1 MTSRKELDNCASL
14 MLTPRLLLRGEPSI
28 LPTRHLSCGEL
39 STRLYRLTER
49 IGWRHAKRLLWL
61 WGVPGRLHLHLLLLL
76 HRVER
81 VPSRIRGKLLEA
93 LHLPREGPG
102 KHTTTWLLELLGL
115 EALGSLGEERLIVE
129 CRSGE
134 LLLKAVHTVQPHIK
148 RCASIELLRLGGE

>member
-49 IGWRHAKRLLWL
+49 IGWRHAKCLLWL
-61 WGVPGRLHLHLLLLL
+61 WCVPGRLHLHLLLLL

-93 LHLPREGPG
+93 LHLPRERPG
-102 KHTTTWLLELLGL
+102 KHTTTWLLELLGW